1 MDWGQIR
8 ESYARQFAAKK
19 RTQAQVAAA
28 GGLKN
33 QNLVSKVLRN
43 THLGPTVETFV
54 RAVEGLGIPVSE
66 FFAELEGRELR
77 ITEQPAAPPRK
88 VGPAIGKAFIV
99 QSLIDILQR
108 GLAAP
113 ARPARRRRRKK

>member
-54 RAVEGLGIPVSE
+54 RAVEGLGMSVSE
-66 FFAELEGRELR
+66 FFAELEGREPR
-77 ITEQPAAPPRK
+77 VTEQPAAPRK

-99 QSLIDILQR
+99 QTLIEALQR
-108 GLAAP
+108 GVAAP
-113 ARPARRRRRKK
+113 ARPTRRRRRKKP

>member
-54 RAVEGLGIPVSE
+54 RAVEGLGLTSY
-66 FFAELEGRELR
+66 ACSRSSRE
-77 ITEQPAAPPRK
+77 